1 LKLRLVRGAPPY
13 RPPRSA
19 AIAAAIL
26 AALGLAAALLPTIEG
41 SPVIC
46 PFRAVTG
53 LPCPTCGMVRTT
65 HLIFQ
70 GRLREALAVNPFD
83 ALFLVGAIPAALG
96 LWAANRL
103 RGISLRIEL
112 SRRERLAA
120 WVTLAVL
127 VAANWAYVLATQL

>member
-1 LKLRLVRGAPPY
+1 
-13 RPPRSA
+13 
-19 AIAAAIL
+19 
-26 AALGLAAALLPTIEG
+26 
-41 SPVIC
+41 
-46 PFRAVTG
+46 
-53 LPCPTCGMVRTT
+53 MVRTT